1 MANPFVST
9 LQTAYS
15 MLFRVLPG
23 GSRGTISEYVP
34 NAPASYGQP
43 RQGSGGDVYGQ
54 ITPARMRE
62 IVLKAPTVAGAMNA
76 ILDYCSGVKVKVRNA
91 DPSKNAPVRAA
102 RFVNDLLE
110 RPNPQDDER
119 EFRRKLLRDLAILG
133 YAAIEIEPG
142 ATTKVANLHVLDGAN
157 VRIDYDSHGTV
168 LGYDQLDP
176 WGKPILG
183 TDGIHTF
190 TPDEVVFFQLD
201 PRSESR
207 YPGSRVAQL
216 FAAGVIEQ
224 MMLAF
229 IGGRFSDSNIPF
241 GVMDLGDISED
252 EIVAAIA
259 LWNNQV
265 ENQSNHEQNIIMTGS
280 KGGANWIPFNY
291 KLSELEAPKLLA
303 SVRMYILSIL
313 GVTVNEMGDADQIS
327 KANGFNL
334 SYTFKKRAIEPILDV
349 FVTKFSAQ
357 LLRHV
362 LGFLDLELYYEE
374 IDSRDELLQ
383 AQIDKVYLDEGA
395 ISINQVRNRKGLPS
409 IDGGDEPHVNT
420 GASRIPVSMIDNFA
434 QVQLDALNLAVLSAQ
449 VSIQQIL
456 QQMATPTVNADGS
469 TSPPPE
475 PITSLPLLRMMQP
488 PERFTTPDASGSS
501 SFKEK
506 LPAAGPKP
514 MPASAKAPTAPRGPV
529 EAAQRA
535 GARKDQMQH
544 DH

>member
-362 LGFLDLELYYEE
+362 LGFNDLELYYEE

-420 GASRIPVSMIDNFA
+420 GASRIPVSMIDDFA
-434 QVQLDALNLAVLSAQ
+434 QVQLDALNLAVLSGSGQHPAD
-449 VSIQQIL
+449 S
-456 QQMATPTVNADGS
+456 PADGHPDRQRGRQHLP
-469 TSPPPE
+469 TPGAGHLAATAPHDAAPRTLHHPRRQRLLLLQGEAPRRPTQADARLREGPDRAPWPRRGSPTRWRTE
-475 PITSLPLLRMMQP
+475 G
-488 PERFTTPDASGSS
+488 PDA
-501 SFKEK
+501 
-506 LPAAGPKP
+506 A
-514 MPASAKAPTAPRGPV
+514 
-529 EAAQRA
+529 
-535 GARKDQMQH
+535 
-544 DH
+544 